1 MTKMKKHKHIDRIKR
16 VTTIFG
22 YILFALSLVSLTL
35 YTVIPFG
42 SLFFNPAVQHFNI
55 ALILGSLVAGAV
67 LPTLIAYILG
77 DKSTRTKS
85 KLDHHFNGVLFA
97 IASYWLSNLFV
108 IVNSDFV
115 RDIQNDFPLPIA
127 TIIDA
132 WPIFAVVLILAVV
145 AIIFAKNNNKITLL
159 ELRPYQYILL
169 GSIMAQFGYG
179 IVYSLFHDTNYFTPV
194 VLYCLIPILIFSV
207 LFIAMSHIDIPKQF
221 RLTSTSVA
229 FSIGFISMTI
239 GSQFLHSSA
248 YFSDFLWSL
257 TIGILVVVIY
267 VILIHRK

>member
-1 MTKMKKHKHIDRIKR
+1 MTKMKKHIDRIKR

-22 YILFALSLVSLTL
+22 YTLFCVSLVSLTL
-35 YTVIPFG
+35 YTVVPFG

-55 ALILGSLVAGAV
+55 ALILGSLIAGAV

-85 KLDHHFNGVLFA
+85 KIDHHFNGVLFA

-108 IVNSDFV
+108 IVNSDFI
-115 RDIQNDFPLPIA
+115 RNIQNNFPLPIA
-127 TIIDA
+127 TIINA
-132 WPIFAVVLILAVV
+132 WPIFAVVLILAIV

-159 ELRPYQYILL
+159 EFRPYRYILL
-169 GSIMAQFGYG
+169 CSIIAQFGYG
-179 IVYSLFHDTNYFTPV
+179 IVYSLFHDPNYFMPIA
-194 VLYCLIPILIFSV
+194 LYCLIPMLIFSV
-207 LFIAMSHIDIPKQF
+207 LFIAVSHIDIPKQL
-221 RLTSTSVA
+221 RITTTAVA

-257 TIGILVVVIY
+257 TIGIFAMVIY
-267 VILIHRK
+267 VILIHKK